1 MAAHPDEGP
10 DETGAPIPR
19 DLPDQQTRP
28 GEDPWDVTTPDRPD
42 TELPDPDE
50 AGTGRRGA
58 PHAPGTHPDRPV
70 PDEPSD

>member
-1 MAAHPDEGP
+1 MAAHREESPG
-10 DETGAPIPR
+10 ETGPPIPR

-28 GEDPWDVTTPDRPD
+28 GEDPWDVTAPDLPD
-42 TELPDPDE
+42 TELPDTDE

-58 PHAPGTHPDRPV
+58 PRPAGVRPGQPV